1 MKCTE
6 IVYIYCVYMSH
17 IFNQKSEIVDFKGPA
32 EVINKLIFNN
42 LHNRPPTTYLDII
55 INPLYSKQLLNL
67 VLVEDCGGI

>member
-32 EVINKLIFNN
+32 EVYEVIM
-42 LHNRPPTTYLDII
+42 T
-55 INPLYSKQLLNL
+55 S
-67 VLVEDCGGI
+67 